1 VFLHFL
7 DAVSSATGWVL
18 AQKEQMTR
26 RKHDDLQKHPPRLQ
40 PTVRLWHSEVPGPL
54 WNGTQRVGA
63 GQIRAYC
70 RVVAR
75 EFRPRRI
82 ILFGSYA
89 TGAARANSD
98 VDLVVVMPFRG
109 SSTDKVVE
117 IRGRVEAPFPLDL
130 LVWRPAQARKRDS
143 FTRGVLSEG
152 KVMYEGRDA

>member
-1 VFLHFL
+1 
-7 DAVSSATGWVL
+7 
-18 AQKEQMTR
+18 MTR
-26 RKHDDLQKHPPRLQ
+26 RKHNDVRKHPRRLR
-40 PTVRLWHSEVPGPL
+40 PADRLWHSEVPGPL
-54 WNGTQRVGA
+54 WNGTRRVGA

-89 TGAARANSD
+89 AGAATVDSD
-98 VDLVVVMPFRG
+98 VDLVVLMPFRG
-109 SSTDKVVE
+109 SSTDMVVE

-143 FTRGVLSEG
+143 FTRGVLSKG
-152 KVMYEGRDA
+152 KVMYEGRNA

>member
-1 VFLHFL
+1 
-7 DAVSSATGWVL
+7 
-18 AQKEQMTR
+18 
-26 RKHDDLQKHPPRLQ
+26 
-40 PTVRLWHSEVPGPL
+40 
-54 WNGTQRVGA
+54 
-63 GQIRAYC
+63 
-70 RVVAR
+70 VVAR

-89 TGAARANSD
+89 TGAATADSD

-130 LVWRPAQARKRDS
+130 LVWRPAQARKQDS
-143 FTRGVLSEG
+143 FTRDVLGEG

>member
-1 VFLHFL
+1 
-7 DAVSSATGWVL
+7 
-18 AQKEQMTR
+18 
-26 RKHDDLQKHPPRLQ
+26 
-40 PTVRLWHSEVPGPL
+40 
-54 WNGTQRVGA
+54 
-63 GQIRAYC
+63 
-70 RVVAR
+70 VVAR

-89 TGAARANSD
+89 AGAATADSD
-98 VDLVVVMPFRG
+98 VDLVVLMPFRG

-143 FTRGVLSEG
+143 FTRGVLSGG

>member
-18 AQKEQMTR
+18 AQREQMTT
-26 RKHDDLQKHPPRLQ
+26 RKHNDLRKHPPRLR
-40 PTVRLWHSEVPGPL
+40 PAGRLWHSEVPGPL
-54 WNGTQRVGA
+54 WNGTRRVGA

-89 TGAARANSD
+89 TGAATADSD
-98 VDLVVVMPFRG
+98 VDLVVLMPFRG

>member
-1 VFLHFL
+1 
-7 DAVSSATGWVL
+7 
-18 AQKEQMTR
+18 MIR
-26 RKHDDLQKHPPRLQ
+26 RKANGLQGHATRKGL
-40 PTVRLWHSEVPGPL
+40 TGRLWHSEVPGPL
-54 WNGTQRVGA
+54 WNGTRRVRA
-63 GQIRAYC
+63 AQIRAYC
-70 RVVAR
+70 RVLAR

-89 TGAARANSD
+89 TGQARVDSD

-130 LVWRPAQARKRDS
+130 LVWRPPQARRRDS

-152 KVMYEGRDA
+152 KIMYESGDA